1 MGERCFRGKRGV
13 PVNRAGAGKKK
24 KKRLRSVEF
33 DDFYLELLFEVL
45 WDQEFSKPV
54 LGAG

>member
-1 MGERCFRGKRGV
+1 M

-45 WDQEFSKPV
+45 WDQEFSKPI